1 MLFYNLIDYIRKLGD
16 IVAIIIF
23 ITIAYIVYNSNIA
36 YKDYII
42 GILVIFAL
50 FDFIF
55 TIDAIKNHKLNNFIK
70 PQFYLY

>member
-23 ITIAYIVYNSNIA
+23 ILIAYIVYNSNIA
-36 YKDYII
+36 YKNYII

-55 TIDAIKNHKLNNFIK
+55 TVDAIKNHGLISFIK
-70 PQFYLY
+70 PQFYSY